1 MVPLFSE
8 ESREKRNVFQNT
20 KDIVHH
26 LSVDIGERTIRKYE
40 NLERSKQYI
49 IDYFTR
55 YGVVPEQETYTA
67 AGMRVS
73 NIIAEIIGTERTDAI
88 ILVGAHYDTIE
99 DTPGADDNATGV
111 AALLELFRLLSR
123 YRFKKTVRFVA
134 FTLEEPPF
142 FSTKLM
148 GSMVHAHNCVK
159 RNENIELMVCLEMMG
174 YGSRKCHQDYPLNHN
189 QHEYPV
195 YGSYISVISLPSNSK
210 YVNLWK
216 RLYNSHTRSKIYAYI
231 GPASVPGMDMS
242 DHMSF
247 IRSGYPAIMISD
259 TGFYRNKNYH
269 SSDDRYETINF
280 KFLADA
286 TYNSYATLRDLL
298 DHDMRGDII

>member
-1 MVPLFSE
+1 MVSIFSE
-8 ESREKRNVFQNT
+8 RSREKKIVFQNAR
-20 KDIVHH
+20 DIIYH

-40 NLERSKQYI
+40 NLERSKKYI

-55 YGVVPEQETYTA
+55 HGAAPEEETYTA
-67 AGMRVS
+67 AGMKVS
-73 NIIAEIIGTERTDAI
+73 NVIAEIRGSDDPDVI

-99 DTPGADDNATGV
+99 DTPGADDNASGV

-123 YRFKKTVRFVA
+123 DRFKKTLRFVA

-148 GSMVHAHNCVK
+148 GSMIHAHNCKK
-159 RNENIELMVCLEMMG
+159 RNDKIELMVCLEMMG
-174 YGSRKCHQDYPLNHN
+174 YGSRKHHQ
-189 QHEYPV
+189 EYPV
-195 YGSYISVISLPSNSK
+195 NQNHHQYPARGDYISVISLPSNST

-216 RLYNSHTRSKIYAYI
+216 NLYNAHARSKIYAYI

-269 SSDDRYETINF
+269 TSDDRYDTINF
-280 KFLADA
+280 KFLTDSIF
-286 TYNSYATLRDLL
+286 NSHETLRDLL
-298 DHDMRGDII
+298 NLEIRSENQ

>member
-1 MVPLFSE
+1 MFSLLSE
-8 ESREKRNVFQNT
+8 EYRERKIVLRNA
-20 KDIVHH
+20 KDIVRH

-40 NLERSKQYI
+40 NLERSKKFI

-55 YGVVPEQETYTA
+55 YGADPEEETYTA
-67 AGMRVS
+67 AGMNVS
-73 NIIAEIIGTERTDAI
+73 NIIAAIRGSENPDAI
-88 ILVGAHYDTIE
+88 VLVGAHYDTIE
-99 DTPGADDNATGV
+99 DTPGADDNASGV

-123 YRFKKTVRFVA
+123 HRFKKTIRFAA

-148 GSMVHAHNCVK
+148 GSMIHAHNCSK
-159 RNENIELMVCLEMMG
+159 RNEKIELMVCLEMMG
-174 YGSRKCHQDYPLNHN
+174 YGSRKHHQEYPVNQNHN
-189 QHEYPV
+189 QYPDR
-195 YGSYISVISLPSNSK
+195 GNYISVISLPSNSE
-210 YVNLWK
+210 YVDLWK
-216 RLYNSHTRSKIYAYI
+216 KLYNVHARRKIYPYI

-269 SSDDRYETINF
+269 SPEDRYETINF
-280 KFLADA
+280 KFLADS
-286 TYNSYATLRDLL
+286 TFYSYMTLKDLL
-298 DHDMRGDII
+298 DQDRRFENQ

>member
-1 MVPLFSE
+1 MVSPFSE
-8 ESREKRNVFQNT
+8 EFREKKIVFRNT
-20 KDIVHH
+20 KDIIHH

-40 NLERSKQYI
+40 NLERSKNYI

-55 YGVVPEQETYTA
+55 YGAAPKEETYTA
-67 AGMRVS
+67 AGAKVS
-73 NIIAEIIGTERTDAI
+73 NIIAEISGSDNPDAI

-99 DTPGADDNATGV
+99 DTPGADDNASGV

-148 GSMVHAHNCVK
+148 GSMVNAHNCVK
-159 RNENIELMVCLEMMG
+159 RNDKIELMVCLEMMG
-174 YGSRKCHQDYPLNHN
+174 YAARKCHQDYPVNHN
-189 QHEYPV
+189 RHEYPA
-195 YGSYISVISLPSNSK
+195 YGSYISVISLPSNSEF
-210 YVNLWK
+210 VHLWK
-216 RLYNSHTRSKIYAYI
+216 KIYNNHTRSKIYAYI
-231 GPASVPGMDMS
+231 GPASIPGMDMS

-269 SSDDRYETINF
+269 SSDDSYETINF
-280 KFLADA
+280 KFLADS
-286 TYNSYATLRDLL
+286 TFYSYETLKDLL
-298 DHDMRGDII
+298 DRDLRVEKQ